1 LKRKPKIALQMPD
14 GFVIYSLLLVDILEK
29 FGKCECIVLGDI
41 TYGACCVDDIGSHI
55 LGCDLI
61 VHYG

>member
-1 LKRKPKIALQMPD
+1 MPD